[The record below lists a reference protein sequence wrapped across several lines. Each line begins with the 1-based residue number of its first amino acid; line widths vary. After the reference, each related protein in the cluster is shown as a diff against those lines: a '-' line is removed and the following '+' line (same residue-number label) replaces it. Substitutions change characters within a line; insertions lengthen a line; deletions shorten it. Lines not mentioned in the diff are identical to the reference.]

1 MAEAD
6 PAGRHDEHAARQALA
21 RRVLALLDL
30 TDLGDQASE
39 AGIVQLCAKA
49 IAAPGPVAAICIWP
63 QFVSLARR
71 TLGDRS
77 VRVATVVNFPA
88 GGTNVGR
95 ISGDTTE
102 AIGDG
107 ADEIDLVMPY
117 QAFLQ
122 GDAEIAADMIAEI
135 KAVCG
140 SVLLKVILETGS
152 YPDQAT
158 IRAASDLAI
167 RAGADFIKT
176 STGKT
181 AVSATPQAAKTML
194 EAIKA
199 SRQPVGLKPSG
210 GIRTLDDAKVYL
222 DLADQVM
229 GAVWAN
235 PRTFRFGASGLHQV
249 LVDVIAGQAVGE
261 SGDGAY

>member
-1 MAEAD
+1 MAESKPGAD
-6 PAGRHDEHAARQALA
+6 ALLA
-21 RRVLALLDL
+21 RRALALLDL

-39 AGIVQLCAKA
+39 AGTLQLCAKA
-49 IAAPGPVAAICIWP
+49 VAAPQAVAAVCIWP

-71 TLGDRS
+71 TLGS
-77 VRVATVVNFPA
+77 SAVRVATVVNFPA

-117 QAFLQ
+117 KAFLQ
-122 GDAEIAADMIAEI
+122 GDAEVAADMIAEI
-135 KAVCG
+135 KAICG
-140 SVLLKVILETGS
+140 STLLKVILETGA
-152 YPDQAT
+152 YPDIAS

-176 STGKT
+176 STGKI
-181 AVSATPQAAKTML
+181 AQSATPEAARAML

-199 SRQPVGLKPSG
+199 SDQPVGLKPSG
-210 GIRTLDDAKVYL
+210 GIRTLADARVYL
-222 DLADQVM
+222 DLADEIM
-229 GAVWAN
+229 GPSWAN

-249 LVDVIAGQAVGE
+249 LVDVIGGQKGAE
-261 SGDGAY
+261 SGDGVY